1 MVNVTE
7 EMKNAFDAIIHEAE
21 KQVKENS
28 DAELVIV
35 AHTAKDKIYSCANYG
50 VMEGKYEDTERFLQM
65 LVEVDDAEIKYC
77 VCMLSS
83 GWLEPP
89 YECLRKGLLRISP
102 KNEETIFCGQGENVL
117 VLKTVKD
124 MMPL

>member
-1 MVNVTE
+1 MVTVTE
-7 EMKNAFDAIIHEAE
+7 EMKNAFDAIILEAE

-35 AHTAKDKIYSCANYG
+35 AQTAKGNTYSCANYG
-50 VMEGKYEDTERFLQM
+50 VMEGKYDDIECFLQM
-65 LVEVDDAEIKYC
+65 LVAANEAEIKYC

-89 YECLRKGLLRISP
+89 YEYLRKGLLRISP